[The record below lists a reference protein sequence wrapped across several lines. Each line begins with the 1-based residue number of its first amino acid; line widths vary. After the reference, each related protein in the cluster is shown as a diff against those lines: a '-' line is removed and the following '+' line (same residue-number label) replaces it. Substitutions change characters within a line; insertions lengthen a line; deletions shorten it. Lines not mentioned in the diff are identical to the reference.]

1 MKILVMNS
9 GSSSLKYQLFDM
21 ERESV
26 LAKGLVERI
35 GMETAIFTHQP
46 YFGEKVTKVGQI
58 LEHKEAIRKVLA
70 ALTDEKMG
78 VIGNIEEITAVGH
91 RVVHGGEAF
100 SEAAYLDGNVI
111 RTIEQNIELAPLH
124 NPANLKGIYAFRE
137 LMGEEYPMVAVF
149 DTAFHQTMPEEIYM
163 YALPM
168 VLYKRHKI
176 RKYGFHGTSHQ
187 FVSRRLGEIL
197 NESLEGKKIV
207 SCHIG
212 NGASITAI
220 MDGKSYDT
228 SMGMTPLEGLIMG
241 TRSGDIDPAIVPF
254 VMAKEDLTI
263 GEVNSMLNK
272 HSGLLGV
279 SGLSSDM
286 REITSAMFEGHPG
299 ATLAFNMYIHRLKK
313 YIGAYAAEMNGLD
326 AIIFT
331 GGVGEN
337 SSLVRKRVLD
347 GLTYLGVE
355 LDDEMNEASSPRERR
370 ITTDRSK
377 VSAYVI
383 PTNEELM
390 IARETMRVVLA
401 RRSKDQRSDVHESRV
416 GR

>member
-1 MKILVMNS
+1 MKVLVINS

-21 ERESV
+21 EKEFV

-58 LEHKEAIRKVLA
+58 LEHKEAIRRVLA
-70 ALTDEKMG
+70 ALTDEKIG
-78 VIGNIEEITAVGH
+78 VIESIEEISAVGH

-100 SEAAYLDGNVI
+100 SDAAYLDSQVI
-111 RTIEQNIELAPLH
+111 RIIEQNIELAPLH
-124 NPANLKGIYAFRE
+124 NPAHLKGIYAFRE
-137 LMGEEYPMVAVF
+137 LMGAEYPMVAVF
-149 DTAFHQTMPEEIYM
+149 DTAFHSTMPEYNYM

-176 RKYGFHGTSHQ
+176 RRYGFHGTSHQ
-187 FVSRRLGEIL
+187 FVSRRFAEIT

-212 NGASITAI
+212 NGASVTAV

-228 SMGMTPLEGLIMG
+228 SMGMTPLEGLVMG
-241 TRSGDIDPAIVPF
+241 TRSGDIDPAVVPF

-272 HSGLLGV
+272 HSGLLGI

-286 REITSAMFEGHPG
+286 REIASAMFEGHPG
-299 ATLAFNMYIHRLKK
+299 ATLAFQMYTQRLKR
-313 YIGAYAAEMNGLD
+313 YIGAYAAEMNGID
-326 AIIFT
+326 AILFT

-337 SSLVRKRVLD
+337 SFLVRKRVLD

-355 LDDEMNEASSPRERR
+355 LDDALNEADTPKERR

-377 VSAYVI
+377 VAAYVI

-390 IARETMRVVLA
+390 IARETLRIVLE
-401 RRSKDQRSDVHESRV
+401 RRTKDQRSDVHASPVSR
-416 GR
+416 